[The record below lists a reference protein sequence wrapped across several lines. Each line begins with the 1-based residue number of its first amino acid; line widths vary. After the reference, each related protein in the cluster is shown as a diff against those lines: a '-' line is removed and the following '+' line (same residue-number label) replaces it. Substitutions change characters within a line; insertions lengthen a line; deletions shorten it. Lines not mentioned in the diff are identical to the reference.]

1 MKTTCCSVFLSNVNL
16 FIRWQACEQALWHA
30 LVGGWGRKE
39 SLQLHLRNLNIC
51 IEKVNAKCWLAEM
64 TLVMTSLLLAHVFQS
79 LFTFELFHF
88 VLIGGNLTAESTGRH
103 RGIGG
108 RNSNSRDVV
117 ASSPSFSRP
126 IARVAQR
133 ACSQAISW
141 QNIPLKFQ
149 LVPKNILFYAFWLK
163 VTFLC

>member
-1 MKTTCCSVFLSNVNL
+1 MKTTCCSIFLSNVNL

-30 LVGGWGRKE
+30 LVGGGGKRKE

-64 TLVMTSLLLAHVFQS
+64 ALVMTSLLLAHVFQS

-88 VLIGGNLTAESTGRH
+88 VLIGGNLTAESTGSHGNWR
-103 RGIGG
+103 
-108 RNSNSRDVV
+108 RNSNSRDEV

-126 IARVAQR
+126 AARAPWR
-133 ACSQAISW
+133 AFSQAIRWNLNFST
-141 QNIPLKFQ
+141 KFY
-149 LVPKNILFYAFWLK
+149 FYGFWLK